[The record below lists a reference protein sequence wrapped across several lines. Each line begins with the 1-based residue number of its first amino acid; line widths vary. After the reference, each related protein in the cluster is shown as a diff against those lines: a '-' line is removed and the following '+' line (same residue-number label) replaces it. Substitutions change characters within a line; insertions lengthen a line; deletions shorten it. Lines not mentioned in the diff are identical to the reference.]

1 MASLEKTI
9 YINRLLDIY
18 GSLLSPAQREI
29 MVDYFEYNLSLSEIA
44 ENRSSSR
51 TAVSDAIRKG
61 SKKLAYYEDQ
71 LQILKEKEEVATLLK
86 KIKQNGVEESVI
98 EQIERIINYG
108 L

>member
-1 MASLEKTI
+1 MASLEETI

-18 GSLLSPAQREI
+18 GTLLSPAQREI

-61 SKKLAYYEDQ
+61 GKKLAYYEDQ
-71 LQILKEKEEVATLLK
+71 LHILKEKAEVALLLK
-86 KIKQNGVEESVI
+86 KIKENGVEESVI
-98 EQIERIINYG
+98 EQIERIINHG